1 MIRRIPRPQAVS
13 ILLAFSLAL
22 LTMAPAPAAAA
33 TVVLLTLEEMEAL
46 ATDIIVGTVQSTKA
60 EWDKDH
66 RIIETR
72 VKIRVDQ
79 PVKGKGKGGKLVTV
93 VVPGGVVGE
102 IGMRQSGAAVFAP
115 GERVLLLA
123 EPKRPSE
130 LRPVGL
136 FQGKMAITHDAARG
150 IDVVEPPGPAWGME
164 GEPLPPGTMPEGRP
178 PALPLTEVLR
188 RLGVTP

>member
-1 MIRRIPRPQAVS
+1 MSQRSLRIRHTVLLVPA
-13 ILLAFSLAL
+13 LLAF
-22 LTMAPAPAAAA
+22 MAFIPAPASAS
-33 TVVLLTLEEMEAL
+33 TVIPLTLEEMEAL

-60 EWDKDH
+60 GWDKDH
-66 RIIETR
+66 RLIETR
-72 VKIRVDQ
+72 VKIRVDR
-79 PVKGKGKGGKLVTV
+79 PVKGKAKGGKMVTV

-102 IGMRQSGAAVFAP
+102 IGMRQSGAAVFHP

-150 IDVVEPPGPAWGME
+150 IDVVEPPGPAWGAD
-164 GEPLPPGTMPEGRP
+164 GKPIPPGTVPKGP
-178 PALPLTEVLR
+178 PLALPLTEVLQ
-188 RLGVTP
+188 RLGATP

>member
-1 MIRRIPRPQAVS
+1 MIRRIPRTQSVS

-22 LTMAPAPAAAA
+22 LTMAPTPAAAA
-33 TVVLLTLEEMEAL
+33 TVVPLTLEEMEAL
-46 ATDIIVGTVQSTKA
+46 ATDIIVGTVHSTKA

-102 IGMRQSGAAVFAP
+102 IGMRQSGAAVFHP

-136 FQGKMAITHDAARG
+136 FQGKMAITYDAARG
-150 IDVVEPPGPAWGME
+150 IDVVDPPGPAWGPE
-164 GEPLPPGTMPEGRP
+164 GQPLPPGTMPEGQP
-178 PALPLTEVLR
+178 PALPLTEVLQ
-188 RLGVTP
+188 RLGARP